1 MKNKN
6 KKNKIK
12 TKRKIKLN
20 HLNFAEMEPNLI
32 FKELTP
38 VEIFIEKKKK

>member
-12 TKRKIKLN
+12 TKRKNQIKS
-20 HLNFAEMEPNLI
+20 LNFAEMEPNLI

-38 VEIFIEKKKK
+38 VEIFIEKKK